1 MRYNCVII
9 FQRRKVVKMPK
20 TTMNLRIDGKLKKT
34 AENVIDEL
42 GISMS
47 AAITLYLKAIVREK
61 GIPFPVTLEGKRKVS
76 SYRQK
81 TEEEESTLT
90 DSDDGVI
97 DEASIKK

>member
-81 TEEEESTLT
+81 TEDEESTLT
-90 DSDDGVI
+90 DDSLI
-97 DEASIKK
+97 DQDSIKK

>member
-1 MRYNCVII
+1 
-9 FQRRKVVKMPK
+9 MPK

-90 DSDDGVI
+90 DDSLI
-97 DEASIKK
+97 DQDSIKKAIDKF